1 MSSDTTV
8 KTELQ
13 GSLGIISLS
22 GDVSE
27 TAEEVIRSSY
37 DYLTKAGATKI
48 LFRFASGCYINSAG
62 IAILILVV
70 SEAKKGKQKVGAVGL
85 SPHFQ
90 KIFDMIGLTD
100 YLTVFQAEDEAVKKL

>member
-1 MSSDTTV
+1 MSSDITV

-13 GSLGIISLS
+13 GSLGIIALS
-22 GDVSE
+22 GDISG

-37 DYLTKAGATKI
+37 DYLAKAGATKI
-48 LFRFASGCYINSAG
+48 LFRFAQGCYINSAG
-62 IAILILVV
+62 IAIIILIV
-70 SEAKKGKQKVGAVGL
+70 SEAKKSKQKVGAVGL

-100 YLTVFQAEDEAVKKL
+100 YLTVFQGEDEAKKML